1 MMKIIQLV
9 FLFALCSFITS
20 CNQSPKSAKANA
32 PITSNDTLQNKNS
45 SPIDT
50 TDIDVV
56 KVSPDKYRILLENEY
71 VRVVEYSIKQ
81 GEKDNPHTHPRKTSY
96 VISGGTLRVYP
107 ENEKPFDYEEVAG
120 VTEWSDKTD
129 KHSVEN
135 IGATTI
141 TILLTEI
148 K

>member
-20 CNQSPKSAKANA
+20 CNQSPKSSKDNA
-32 PITSNDTLQNKNS
+32 PITSDDTLQNKKS
-45 SPIDT
+45 LHIDT
-50 TDIDVV
+50 SDIDVV

-71 VRVVEYSIKQ
+71 VRVVEYSIKP

-129 KHSVEN
+129 KHYVEN